1 MIKPKILAV
10 AGGSASGKSSI
21 VKLLAKEFENDLVVI
36 GHDNYYKAHDD
47 LAFEDRVG
55 LNYDHPKAFD
65 NDLFYDDLNKL
76 LEGNDIEMPLYDY
89 TIHTRSKET
98 KKISP
103 KKIILIE
110 GILVLYDKKIREI
123 TDTKVFV
130 DADSDVRLKRRILR
144 DTKERGRSIESCLTQ
159 YIEQVKPMHEKYVEP
174 SKKYA
179 DIIIPRGAKNTK
191 GIEILSKHI
200 ENLIGNTHES

>member
-21 VKLLAKEFENDLVVI
+21 VKLLAKEFESDLVVI

-76 LEGNDIEMPLYDY
+76 LEGNDIEMPIYDY

-200 ENLIGNTHES
+200 ENLIGSTHES

>member
-1 MIKPKILAV
+1 MINPKIVAI
-10 AGGSASGKSSI
+10 AGGSASGKSTI
-21 VKLLAKEFENDLVVI
+21 VKIIAETYKDDIIVV

-47 LAFEDRVG
+47 IDFDERKL

-65 NDLFYDDLNKL
+65 TDLFCEDLKKL
-76 LEGNDIEMPLYDY
+76 RRGEEIDMPVYDY
-89 TIHTRSKET
+89 TIHTRSKDT
-98 KKISP
+98 IKVKA

-110 GILVLYDKKIREI
+110 GILVLYEKKIREL

-130 DADSDVRLKRRILR
+130 DADSDIRLKRRILR
-144 DTKERGRSIESCLTQ
+144 DTVERGRSIESCLTQ

-200 ENLIGNTHES
+200 ENMIGNTYES

>member
-21 VKLLAKEFENDLVVI
+21 VKLLAKEFESDLVVI

>member
-65 NDLFYDDLNKL
+65 NDLIYDDLNKL
-76 LEGNDIEMPLYDY
+76 LDGHDIEMPLYDY
-89 TIHTRSKET
+89 TIHTRSKQT

>member
-76 LEGNDIEMPLYDY
+76 LDGNDIEMPLYDY
-89 TIHTRSKET
+89 TIHTRSKQT

-144 DTKERGRSIESCLTQ
+144 DTKERGRAIES
-159 YIEQVKPMHEKYVEP
+159 
-174 SKKYA
+174 
-179 DIIIPRGAKNTK
+179 
-191 GIEILSKHI
+191 
-200 ENLIGNTHES
+200 

>member
-1 MIKPKILAV
+1 MTSPKIVAI
-10 AGGSASGKSSI
+10 AGGSASGKSTI
-21 VKLLAKEFENDLVVI
+21 VKIIEESFKDDLIVI
-36 GHDNYYKAHDD
+36 GHDNYYRAHDD
-47 LAFEDRVG
+47 IDFEERKL

-65 NDLFYDDLNKL
+65 TDLFYEDLKKL
-76 LEGNDIEMPLYDY
+76 LAGQEIDMPTYDY
-89 TIHTRSKET
+89 TVHTRSTET
-98 KKISP
+98 VKVRA

-110 GILVLYDKKIREI
+110 GILVLYEKKIREI

-130 DADSDVRLKRRILR
+130 DADSDIRLKRRILR
-144 DTKERGRSIESCLTQ
+144 DTVERGRSVESCLTQ

-179 DIIIPRGAKNTK
+179 DIIIPRGAKNIK

-200 ENLIGNTHES
+200 ENMIGNSYEG

>member
-1 MIKPKILAV
+1 MINPKIVAI
-10 AGGSASGKSSI
+10 AGGSASGKSTI
-21 VKLLAKEFENDLVVI
+21 VKIIAETYKDEIIVV

-47 LAFEDRVG
+47 IDFDERKL

-65 NDLFYDDLNKL
+65 TDLFCEDLKKL
-76 LEGNDIEMPLYDY
+76 RRGEEIDMPVYDY
-89 TIHTRSKET
+89 TIHTRSKDT
-98 KKISP
+98 IKVKA

-110 GILVLYDKKIREI
+110 GILVLYEKKIREL

-130 DADSDVRLKRRILR
+130 DADSDIRLKRRILR
-144 DTKERGRSIESCLTQ
+144 DTVERGRSIESCLTQ

-200 ENLIGNTHES
+200 ENMIGNTYES